1 MKRNTY
7 PPEFI
12 AALLDTAERAKIRD
26 LRAPRMMVR
35 LAKLINEAASPA
47 ASREMQEL
55 VPQLCW
61 LISEA
66 NGWFYGSGT
75 QY

>member
-12 AALLDTAERAKIRD
+12 AALLDTAERANIKD
-26 LRAPRMMVR
+26 ADAPRVLERMAEFSLEPPSPQGNLEMMELV
-35 LAKLINEAASPA
+35 AKLCWIINEAG
-47 ASREMQEL
+47 
-55 VPQLCW
+55 
-61 LISEA
+61 
-66 NGWFYGSGT
+66 GWFYGAGG

>member
-12 AALLDTAERAKIRD
+12 AALLDTAERAKIEDRD
-26 LRAPRMMVR
+26 APKVMRR
-35 LAKLINEAASPA
+35 LAELIRETPSPTG
-47 ASREMQEL
+47 MQEMMTL
-55 VPQLCW
+55 VPKLCW

-66 NGWFYGSGT
+66 GGWFYGSGA

>member
-1 MKRNTY
+1 MHNTY

-12 AALLDTAERAKIRD
+12 VALLDTAERAKITD
-26 LRAPRMMVR
+26 MRAPKVVMR
-35 LAKLINEAASPA
+35 LAQLNDEAPSA
-47 ASREMQEL
+47 AGAQEMREL
-55 VPQLCW
+55 VPHLCW

-66 NGWFYGSGT
+66 NGWFYGPGA

>member
-1 MKRNTY
+1 MIEKIY

-12 AALLDTAERAKIRD
+12 VALLETAERANIED
-26 LRAPRMMVR
+26 TGASGVMAR
-35 LAKLINEAASPA
+35 LVEINGQTAQPA
-47 ASREMQEL
+47 QISEMQEL

-66 NGWFYGSGT
+66 DGWFYGPGT

>member
-1 MKRNTY
+1 VKRKIY

-12 AALLDTAERAKIRD
+12 VALLETAERANIEDDGAARVMARILEINAK
-26 LRAPRMMVR
+26 APQ
-35 LAKLINEAASPA
+35 LAEAS
-47 ASREMQEL
+47 EMQGL
-55 VPQLCW
+55 VSKLCW

-66 NGWFYGSGT
+66 DGWFYGPGT